1 MSWTPGEAVVL
12 RTERFDLRSLREDDA
27 SDRYLGWVRDGEVM
41 RYVNA
46 RRAEQSLQDLR
57 AFIRRHDDR
66 NNFLLGIFARPGG
79 LHIGNLSAECHPI
92 HRTAKL
98 GVLIGDRA
106 YWGKGAVL
114 EARTA
119 QLDFLF
125 REAGIEKAWG
135 PCYAHNVPALFNY
148 RMLGFT
154 VEGIQRA
161 HVVCDGERMDI
172 VNFALFRADWLARRG
187 GGAP

>member
-1 MSWTPGEAVVL
+1 MNWRPGQPVCL
-12 RTERFDLRSLREDDA
+12 GTERFELRSLGEGDA
-27 SDRYLGWVRDGEVM
+27 TERYLGWLRDAEVM

-46 RRAEQSLQDLR
+46 RRDETTLEELR
-57 AFIRRHDDR
+57 SFIRRHDNRD
-66 NNFLLGIFARPGG
+66 NFLLGIFTKSGG

-106 YWGKGAVL
+106 FWGKRAVL
-114 EARTA
+114 EVRTIF
-119 QLDFLF
+119 LDFLF
-125 REAGIEKAWG
+125 GPAAMVKVWG

-154 VEGIQRA
+154 VEGVQRS
-161 HVVCDGERMDI
+161 HVVCDGERMDV
-172 VNFALFRADWLARRG
+172 VNFAMFREDWQALRAASG
-187 GGAP
+187 K